1 MLLLLLCCHD
11 FCLASVFSH
20 GTSCRFPSG
29 CSLHLC
35 LIVCFLSS
43 ATCSVFSV
51 WWTGATA
58 GARMSGRAHACL
70 LVARSVLCFVVY
82 TIGLV
87 LRAFP
92 WALVIGVGG
101 CDFR

>member
-1 MLLLLLCCHD
+1 M
-11 FCLASVFSH
+11 
-20 GTSCRFPSG
+20 
-29 CSLHLC
+29 
-35 LIVCFLSS
+35 
-43 ATCSVFSV
+43 FSV

-58 GARMSGRAHACL
+58 GARMSGRAHTCL

-87 LRAFP
+87 SRAFP
-92 WALVIGVGG
+92 RALVIGVGG

>member
-1 MLLLLLCCHD
+1 M
-11 FCLASVFSH
+11 
-20 GTSCRFPSG
+20 
-29 CSLHLC
+29 
-35 LIVCFLSS
+35 
-43 ATCSVFSV
+43 FSV

-58 GARMSGRAHACL
+58 GACMSGRAHTCL

-87 LRAFP
+87 SRAFP